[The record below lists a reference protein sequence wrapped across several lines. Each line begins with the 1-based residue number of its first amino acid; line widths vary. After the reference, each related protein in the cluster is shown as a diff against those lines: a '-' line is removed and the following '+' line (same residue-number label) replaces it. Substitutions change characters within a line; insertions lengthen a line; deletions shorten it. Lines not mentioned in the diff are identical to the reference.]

1 VLDKP
6 DSLELSMERAD
17 VPGTSLKVSRVALG
31 TWAIGGWMWG
41 GTDERESIATIQD
54 AVEHGI
60 NVIDT
65 APAYGSGRSEE
76 IVGKALAEGHLRSR
90 VIIATKVGLEWN
102 GSVVFRN
109 ASRARIMHE
118 IEDSLRRLQTDYID
132 IYQVHWPDPL
142 VAIEETAEAMS
153 TLLRQ
158 GKIRAIGVSNFSVE
172 QMQRFRR
179 VAPLHV
185 VQPPYNLF
193 ERAIEADILPYCR
206 KNKIATF
213 GYGALC
219 RGLLSGRMRPDT
231 KFDGDDLR
239 RVDPK
244 FQQPRFAQYLAAVE
258 QLDEL
263 AQRRF
268 GKQVIHLA
276 IRWMLDQGI
285 TTALWG
291 ARHPGQLQ
299 PVDDV
304 SGWWLDAP
312 AKAEIDRILR
322 QTITDP
328 VGPEFMA
335 PPARSVAA

>member
-1 VLDKP
+1 
-6 DSLELSMERAD
+6 
-17 VPGTSLKVSRVALG
+17 
-31 TWAIGGWMWG
+31 
-41 GTDERESIATIQD
+41 
-54 AVEHGI
+54 
-60 NVIDT
+60 
-65 APAYGSGRSEE
+65 
-76 IVGKALAEGHLRSR
+76 
-90 VIIATKVGLEWN
+90 
-102 GSVVFRN
+102 
-109 ASRARIMHE
+109 
-118 IEDSLRRLQTDYID
+118 
-132 IYQVHWPDPL
+132 
-142 VAIEETAEAMS
+142 
-153 TLLRQ
+153 
-158 GKIRAIGVSNFSVE
+158 
-172 QMQRFRR
+172 
-179 VAPLHV
+179 
-185 VQPPYNLF
+185 
-193 ERAIEADILPYCR
+193 
-206 KNKIATF
+206 
-213 GYGALC
+213 
-219 RGLLSGRMRPDT
+219 MRPDT

-258 QLDEL
+258 RLDEL

-299 PVDDV
+299 PVDGV